1 MWLYLILTDL
11 NRFSV
16 WLADVG
22 ACFEY
27 LELKHTRER
36 KKEKERKTET
46 EGLKDDSLE
55 KKNENHRNRERDKGY
70 QVQTAVHFCIHTLIM
85 SVGWW
90 YFGQKVPRHMKTFN
104 RQYK

>member
-1 MWLYLILTDL
+1 MWLYSILTDL

-46 EGLKDDSLE
+46 EGLKDDSME
-55 KKNENHRNRERDKGY
+55 KKRKSQKQRERQRVSSTDGCSLLY
-70 QVQTAVHFCIHTLIM
+70 PHIDHVGRLVVLWSESSQTYEDFQPTI
-85 SVGWW
+85 
-90 YFGQKVPRHMKTFN
+90 
-104 RQYK
+104 

>member
-1 MWLYLILTDL
+1 MWLYSILTDL

-22 ACFEY
+22 EFFEY

-46 EGLKDDSLE
+46 EGLKDDSME
-55 KKNENHRNRERDKGY
+55 KKRKSQKQRESETKGIKY
-70 QVQTAVHFCIHTLIM
+70 RRCSLLYPHIDHVGRLVVLWSESSQTYEDFQPTI
-85 SVGWW
+85 
-90 YFGQKVPRHMKTFN
+90 
-104 RQYK
+104 